1 MDGLVQSAF
10 CRSYVFVSACL
21 HLSYGGGGG
30 ELVTYIG
37 AVLHHAGPDCILAGV
52 ERDQLL
58 PIFVRTRR
66 RHERVGWDERHREG
80 WFSRKTLPV
89 SWVEPRTWYVR
100 T

>member
-1 MDGLVQSAF
+1 MSLLALVF
-10 CRSYVFVSACL
+10 ICRTE
-21 HLSYGGGGG
+21 GGG

-52 ERDQLL
+52 ERDQLFT
-58 PIFVRTRR
+58 IFVRTRR